1 MKKNYYSSY
10 RDELLARRERIRS
23 LTKQSK
29 VQGDY
34 HEALIREL
42 VRQQIPE
49 KYKVGHGL
57 VYDEKSEKKSHECDV
72 IVYGTETKALFEFE
86 SQDLVIAQPDAVK
99 FVIQVKGKLTSKTL
113 KDAVHNLK
121 SIKAINHQIMC
132 GVVGFE
138 TDVLLKTLY
147 FNAWKSKAVQFL
159 HVFKS
164 ERVKENK
171 DLLENQMKHFI
182 EILRYYGKS
191 PPYSYTPHLVISIDE
206 NTRAAIR
213 LEEHETEERVMSIL
227 SKIHSKGLGSP
238 DSQSLATVDW

>member
-1 MKKNYYSSY
+1 MKRNYYSSY

-42 VRQQIPE
+42 IRQQIPE

-57 VYDEKSEKKSHECDV
+57 VYDEKNERRSHECDV
-72 IVYGTETKALFEFE
+72 IVYGTETKPLFE
-86 SQDLVIAQPDAVK
+86 SQDLVIANPNTVK
-99 FVIQVKGKLTSKTL
+99 FVMQVKSKLTSESL
-113 KDAVHNLK
+113 KDAVSNLK
-121 SIKAINHQIMC
+121 SIKTINHQIMC

-164 ERVKENK
+164 ERVKENREF
-171 DLLENQMKHFI
+171 LENQMKHFI
-182 EILRYYGKS
+182 EILRYYGKLPLLGFTS
-191 PPYSYTPHLVISIDE
+191 GLVISIDE
-206 NTRAAIR
+206 NTHETIR
-213 LEEHETEERVMSIL
+213 LEEYETEERVRSIL
-227 SKIHSKGLGSP
+227 SKIHSKGLGSQNW
-238 DSQSLATVDW
+238 QSLATVDW

>member
-1 MKKNYYSSY
+1 MKKDYYSSY
-10 RDELLARRERIRS
+10 RDELLARRDRIRS

-42 VRQQIPE
+42 VREQVPE

-57 VYDEKSEKKSHECDV
+57 VYEKTSGKRSHECDV
-72 IVYGTETKALFEFE
+72 LVYGTETRPLFEFK
-86 SQDLVIAQPDAVK
+86 SQDLVIAKPDSVK
-99 FVIQVKGKLTSKTL
+99 FVIQVKSKLTSKTL
-113 KDAVHNLK
+113 KDAINNLRSVK
-121 SIKAINHQIMC
+121 TMSSQIMC

-159 HVFKS
+159 CVFKS
-164 ERVKENK
+164 ERVKENRE
-171 DLLENQMKHFI
+171 LLENQMKYFI

-191 PPYSYTPHLVISIDE
+191 SLYSNTPHLVISIDE
-206 NTRAAIR
+206 NTSEFIA
-213 LEEHETEERVMSIL
+213 LKDDDSEERVMSIL
-227 SKIHSKGLGSP
+227 SKIHSQGIS
-238 DSQSLATVDW
+238 SLSHP

>member
-1 MKKNYYSSY
+1 MKRNYYSSY

-42 VRQQIPE
+42 IRQQIPE

-57 VYDEKSEKKSHECDV
+57 VYDEKNERRSHECDV
-72 IVYGTETKALFEFE
+72 IVYGTETKPLFE
-86 SQDLVIAQPDAVK
+86 SQDLVIANPNTVK
-99 FVIQVKGKLTSKTL
+99 FVMQVKSKLTSESL
-113 KDAVHNLK
+113 KDAVSNLK
-121 SIKAINHQIMC
+121 SIKTINHQIMC

-164 ERVKENK
+164 ERVKENREF
-171 DLLENQMKHFI
+171 LENQMKHFI
-182 EILRYYGKS
+182 EILRYYGKLPLLGFTS
-191 PPYSYTPHLVISIDE
+191 GLVISIDE
-206 NTRAAIR
+206 NTHETIR
-213 LEEHETEERVMSIL
+213 LEEHETEERVRSIL
-227 SKIHSKGLGSP
+227 SKIHSKGLGSQNW
-238 DSQSLATVDW
+238 QSLATVDW

>member
-1 MKKNYYSSY
+1 MKKALYSSR
-10 RDELLARRERIRS
+10 RDELLAQREQIRS

-42 VRQQIPE
+42 VRKQVPE

-57 VYDEKSEKKSHECDV
+57 VYDEREEKTSQECDV
-72 IVYGTETKALFEFE
+72 IVYGTETKPLFEFE
-86 SQDLVIAQPDAVK
+86 SQDLVIANPDTVK
-99 FVIQVKGKLTSKTL
+99 FVIQVKSKLTSKTL
-113 KDAVHNLK
+113 MDAIQNLK
-121 SIKAINHQIMC
+121 SVKTINHQTMC

-164 ERVKENK
+164 ERKKENRE
-171 DLLENQMKHFI
+171 LLENQMRHFV
-182 EILRYYGKS
+182 EILRYYGEL
-191 PPYSYTPHLVISIDE
+191 PLHGYTPHLVISIDK
-206 NTRAAIR
+206 NTHKTIM
-213 LEEHETEERVMSIL
+213 LEEHETEEHVKNIL
-227 SKIHSKGLGSP
+227 SEIHSKGFDFP
-238 DSQSLATVDW
+238 DNLSLAKVDW